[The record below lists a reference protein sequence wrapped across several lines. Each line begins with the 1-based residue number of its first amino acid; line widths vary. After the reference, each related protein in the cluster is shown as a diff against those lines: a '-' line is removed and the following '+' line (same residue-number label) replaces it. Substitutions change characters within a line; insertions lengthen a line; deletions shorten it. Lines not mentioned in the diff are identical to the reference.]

1 MPRRAENAG
10 PRVTGEA
17 TLNISGKGALI
28 SGAAAGIGRATAIA
42 LARKGAARI
51 VLVDIDRNGLEETA
65 RLVSAAGAVAS
76 VSVVDVTDGPALEAL
91 FEASF
96 ADGAIDIVFN
106 NAGILSGPPAFP
118 DTPLARIRQVVAI
131 NFTAVIEATW
141 HAIRLMKAA
150 GEGGVIINTS
160 STGGLS
166 PYLAD
171 APYAATKAGVLMYSR
186 SCGPLKDSDGIRVN
200 AVCPG
205 VTNTPILAKTG
216 GDKVADWLE
225 PMLEQIEILEPEDI
239 ADAVVGLIDDDQA
252 SGEYVVVQNRPK
264 QG

>member
-1 MPRRAENAG
+1 M
-10 PRVTGEA
+10 
-17 TLNISGKGALI
+17 NISGRAALI
-28 SGAAAGIGRATAIA
+28 SGAAAGIGRATAVA
-42 LARKGAARI
+42 FARKGASRI
-51 VLVDIDRNGLEETA
+51 VLVDIDRPGLEETA
-65 RLVSAAGAVAS
+65 RLVSAEGARGV
-76 VSVVDVTDGPALEAL
+76 VQVVDVTDGAALEAL
-91 FEASF
+91 FEGAF
-96 ADGAIDIVFN
+96 ADGGLDIVFN

-150 GEGGVIINTS
+150 GKGGVIVNTS
-160 STGGLS
+160 STGGLN
-166 PYLAD
+166 PYLSD

-186 SCGPLKDSDGIRVN
+186 SCGPLKGSDGIRVN

-225 PMLEQIEILEPEDI
+225 PLLQQIEILQPEDI
-239 ADAVVGLIDDDQA
+239 AAAVIGLIEDDDA
-252 SGEYVVVQNRPK
+252 SGEFVVVQNQRK
-264 QG
+264 DA

>member
-1 MPRRAENAG
+1 
-10 PRVTGEA
+10 
-17 TLNISGKGALI
+17 LNISGRAALI
-28 SGAAAGIGRATAIA
+28 SGAAAGIGRATAVA
-42 LARKGAARI
+42 FARKGATHI
-51 VLVDIDRNGLEETA
+51 VLVDIDRPVLEETA
-65 RLVSAAGAVAS
+65 RLVGEAGAKGV
-76 VSVVDVTDGPALEAL
+76 VQVVDVTDGPALEAL
-91 FEASF
+91 FETAF
-96 ADGAIDIVFN
+96 AEAGVDIVFN

-150 GEGGVIINTS
+150 GKGGVIINTS
-160 STGGLS
+160 STGGLN
-166 PYLAD
+166 PYLSD

-216 GDKVADWLE
+216 GDKVAEWLE
-225 PMLEQIEILEPEDI
+225 PLLAQIQILEPEDI
-239 ADAVVGLIDDDQA
+239 AAAVIGLIEDDDA
-252 SGEYVVVQNRPK
+252 SGEFVVVQNTRK
-264 QG
+264 DA

>member
-1 MPRRAENAG
+1 
-10 PRVTGEA
+10 
-17 TLNISGKGALI
+17 LNISGRTALI
-28 SGAAAGIGRATAIA
+28 SGAAAGIGRATAVA
-42 LARKGAARI
+42 LARKGAGRI
-51 VLVDIDRNGLEETA
+51 VLVDIDRGGLDETA
-65 RLVSAAGAVAS
+65 RLVGEAGATGV
-76 VSVVDVTDGPALEAL
+76 VEVVDVTDGAALESL
-91 FEASF
+91 F
-96 ADGAIDIVFN
+96 DGAFAVGPVDIVFN

-118 DTPLARIRQVVAI
+118 DTPLARVRQVVAI

-150 GEGGVIINTS
+150 GQGGVIINTS
-160 STGGLS
+160 STGGLN

-216 GDKVADWLE
+216 GDRVADWLE
-225 PMLEQIEILEPEDI
+225 PILEKIEILQPEEI
-239 ADAVVGLIDDDQA
+239 AAAVIGLVEDDEV
-252 SGEYVVVQNRPK
+252 SGEFVVVQNRQK
-264 QG
+264 AA

>member
-1 MPRRAENAG
+1 M
-10 PRVTGEA
+10 
-17 TLNISGKGALI
+17 NISGRTVLI
-28 SGAAAGIGRATAIA
+28 SGAAAGIGRATAVA

-51 VLVDIDRNGLEETA
+51 VLVDIDRPGLEETA
-65 RLVSAAGAVAS
+65 RLVGGAGAKGV
-76 VSVVDVTDGPALEAL
+76 VQVVDVTDGPALQTL
-91 FEASF
+91 FEGAF
-96 ADGAIDIVFN
+96 ADGGIDIVFN

-150 GEGGVIINTS
+150 GKGGVIINTS
-160 STGGLS
+160 STGGLN
-166 PYLAD
+166 PYLSD

-216 GDKVADWLE
+216 GDRVAEWLE
-225 PMLEQIEILEPEDI
+225 PLLQQIEILQPEDI
-239 ADAVVGLIDDDQA
+239 AAAVIGLIEDDDV
-252 SGEYVVVQNRPK
+252 SGEYVVVQNQRK
-264 QG
+264 EG

>member
-1 MPRRAENAG
+1 
-10 PRVTGEA
+10 
-17 TLNISGKGALI
+17 LNISGRVALI
-28 SGAAAGIGRATAIA
+28 SGAAAGIGRATAVA
-42 LARKGAARI
+42 LATKGASRI
-51 VLVDIDRNGLEETA
+51 VLVDIDRGGLEETA
-65 RLVSAAGAVAS
+65 RLVGAAGARAVTR
-76 VSVVDVTDGPALEAL
+76 VTDVTDGEAL
-91 FEASF
+91 QALFDDAF
-96 ADGAIDIVFN
+96 AEGPVDIVFN

-150 GEGGVIINTS
+150 GRGGVIINTS
-160 STGGLS
+160 STGGLN
-166 PYLAD
+166 PYLSD

-216 GDKVADWLE
+216 GDRVAEWLE
-225 PMLEQIEILEPEDI
+225 PLLAQIQILEPEDI
-239 ADAVVGLIDDDQA
+239 AREVIGLIENDEA
-252 SGEYVVVQNRPK
+252 SGEYVVVQNQPK
-264 QG
+264 SA

>member
-1 MPRRAENAG
+1 
-10 PRVTGEA
+10 
-17 TLNISGKGALI
+17 LNISGRTVLI
-28 SGAAAGIGRATAIA
+28 SGAAAGIGRATAVA

-51 VLVDIDRNGLEETA
+51 VLVDIDRPGLEETA
-65 RLVSAAGAVAS
+65 RLVGGAGAKGV
-76 VSVVDVTDGPALEAL
+76 VQVVDVTDGPALQAL
-91 FEASF
+91 FDSAF
-96 ADGAIDIVFN
+96 ADGGIDIVFN

-150 GEGGVIINTS
+150 GKGGVIINTS
-160 STGGLS
+160 STGGLN
-166 PYLAD
+166 PYLSD

-225 PMLEQIEILEPEDI
+225 PLLAQIEILQPEDI
-239 ADAVVGLIDDDQA
+239 AAAVIGLIEDEGA
-252 SGEYVVVQNRPK
+252 SGEYVVVQNQRK
-264 QG
+264 DG